1 MGEKV
6 AVGNNKFRKV
16 SWLHLSDFHMGK
28 EGYSQRS
35 VLRKIVDKVK
45 EKIEREGEPDFVFVT
60 GDIANKG
67 LKTEYESFW
76 EQFIEPL
83 EALMPTLLAEKLY
96 MIPGNHDLNRDK
108 NDAFDRTLL
117 LRPTGPY
124 FSPEESSLKRRDIVV
139 ARFEDFIAHDIT
151 GYSDLFNKKE
161 GAYSVKIEK
170 NGCTVGVVGIN
181 TAWLCKDEHDYKR
194 LTPGKSLVENA
205 LSGTKGAELTI
216 VLGHHPIDWFST
228 DHARP
233 INSMLGHE
241 HVLYLH
247 GHMHDAWAS
256 PTYGAGNHFL
266 NIQCGAAFQAHEA
279 DKWRNGF
286 IWAEADLNHQ
296 TVSLQAYEWINKNQ
310 EWAVNESAFP
320 NVHKQGEVWK
330 YVLPR
335 KMNAFYREAIEH
347 GGGQLP
353 GGWDIHTVDML
364 KVNRAELPLDE
375 AIAFFNGA
383 IPTWRTALSSS
394 IPQRKIVQ
402 KSAAIFKE
410 LSVSDKPIVGLIIS
424 AGCEGKSTALLQTAH
439 EVALLNPDI
448 QILRRHNDFR
458 AFNHTAMLELVNND
472 KKWLVVMDEADQEAE
487 SILEFINKYIDILGG
502 RVHFLL
508 ACRDSAWI
516 ASSAVNLKWSS
527 AKFKQERLSGLT
539 QSDAE
544 AIVQAWAAYGNDGLG
559 ALSNTAPQRRAAIF
573 KEYAD
578 QEIKRTSGSGALF
591 GALLLVRHGDDL
603 HDHAKS
609 LVDKLDTVN
618 IGDDLTL
625 KDAIT
630 YIAIMHAEDQN
641 YLCKDV
647 LQKVLEFEGGN
658 FHSSVIRPLGQEA
671 AATAT
676 STYVYT
682 RHRYIAKEIVKVLAE
697 DYSVDIQGCYIKLVQ
712 SALALMGQGRYLRD
726 LQSWRYKLADYFM
739 ASDNSHLAISIVEA
753 IRDCDPQDTYTITH
767 LARLYRESKRAPNAI
782 ELFRSAADVPKI
794 NRRAYFFEWSVS
806 EGFAENFFESA
817 TLCLFSL
824 SDDCEYLPLSVDLSI
839 ILLNG
844 ASESFKRLHA
854 RYPDKE
860 FMYAFHSACSLLLLC
875 QTHSKQPEISQNAVE
890 YGKNITRGLYGEL
903 SVSAAIDNLKAAFA
917 LCRIY
922 VRTEAVVSAIDGT
935 VSVDFSRLDRMAKN
949 ISLR

>member
-1 MGEKV
+1 MS
-6 AVGNNKFRKV
+6 NNESRKV

-28 EGYSQRS
+28 EGYSQRF
-35 VLRKIVDKVK
+35 VLSKIVEKVRDKV
-45 EKIEREGEPDFVFVT
+45 EKEGEPDFVFVT

-67 LKTEYESFW
+67 LKAEYESFW
-76 EQFIEPL
+76 EQLIEPL
-83 EALMPTLLAEKLY
+83 EAFMPTLLTEKLF

-117 LRPTGPY
+117 LKPTGPY
-124 FSPEESSLKRRDIVV
+124 FDPEEGSLKRRNIVV
-139 ARFEDFIAHDIT
+139 TRFEDFIAHDIT

-161 GAYSVKIEK
+161 GAYSVMIEK
-170 NGCTVGVVGIN
+170 NGCVVGVVGIN
-181 TAWLCKDEHDYKR
+181 TAWLCKDEYDCKR

-205 LSGTKGAELTI
+205 LSNAKGAELTI

-233 INSMLGHE
+233 ISAMLGHE

-279 DKWRNGF
+279 DKWKNGF

-296 TVSLQAYEWINKNQ
+296 TVALQAYEWVHKNQ
-310 EWAVNESAFP
+310 EWAINESAFP
-320 NVHKQGEVWK
+320 GVHKQGEIWR

-335 KMNAFYREAIEH
+335 KMNAFYREAIEN

-353 GGWDIHTVDML
+353 GGWDIHTTDML

-375 AIAFFNGA
+375 AISFFNGSV
-383 IPTWRTALSSS
+383 PTWRTALSSS

-410 LSVSDKPIVGLIIS
+410 LSISDKPIVGLIIS
-424 AGCEGKSTALLQTAH
+424 AGCEGKSTALLQTAQ
-439 EVALLNPDI
+439 EVARLNPEI

-458 AFNHTAMLELVNND
+458 PFNHAAILELINND
-472 KKWLVVMDEADQEAE
+472 KSWLVVMDEADQEAE

-527 AKFKQERLSGLT
+527 AQFKQERLSGLT

-559 ALSNTAPQRRAAIF
+559 ALSNTAPQRRAAIL

-578 QEIKRTSGSGALF
+578 QEIKRTAGSGALF

-609 LVDKLDTVN
+609 LVDKLEAVSISDE
-618 IGDDLTL
+618 LTL

-630 YIAIMHAEDQN
+630 YIAIMHAEDQD

-647 LQKVLEFEGGN
+647 LQKVLGFEGGN
-658 FHSSVIRPLGQEA
+658 FHSAVIRPLGQEA

-676 STYVYT
+676 STYIYT
-682 RHRYIAKEIVKVLAE
+682 RHRSIAKEIVKVLAE

-712 SALALMGQGRYLRD
+712 SALALMSQGKYLKD
-726 LQSWRYKLADYFM
+726 LQSWRYKLAEHFM
-739 ASDNSHLAISIVEA
+739 ANDDSHLAIRIVEA
-753 IRDCDPQDTYTITH
+753 IREYDPQDTYTTTH
-767 LARLYRESKRAPNAI
+767 LARLYRESKRAKNAI
-782 ELFRSAADVPKI
+782 ELFRKSPDIPKI

-806 EGFAENFFESA
+806 EGFSENFFESA

-824 SDDCEYLPLSVDLSI
+824 SDDCEYLPLPVDLSI
-839 ILLNG
+839 MLLNG

-854 RYPDKE
+854 RFPDKE
-860 FMYAFHSACSLLLLC
+860 FMHAFHSACSLLLLC
-875 QTHSKQPEISQNAVE
+875 QTHSKQPEISLHAVE
-890 YGKNITRGLYGEL
+890 YSKDVARGLYGEL
-903 SVSAAIDNLKAAFA
+903 TISSAIESLKAAFA
-917 LCRIY
+917 LCSTY
-922 VRTEAVVSAIDGT
+922 VQTEAVTGAIDDIT
-935 VSVDFSRLDRMAKN
+935 AVEFSRLDRMAKN
-949 ISLR
+949 ISST